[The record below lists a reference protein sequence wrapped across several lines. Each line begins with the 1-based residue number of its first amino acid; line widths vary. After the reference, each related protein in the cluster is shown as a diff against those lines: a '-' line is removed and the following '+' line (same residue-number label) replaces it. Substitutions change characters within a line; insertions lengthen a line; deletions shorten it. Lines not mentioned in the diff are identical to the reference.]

1 MSRPRQLLP
10 TVAIMLVTLAAAV
23 PAAPADPVCA
33 IEIDGVSAL
42 ATTDQAEQAW
52 TRSGLAAHR
61 EEQQR
66 VPQAPKL
73 TLLRVN
79 ANPSSPDAATWG
91 PLRYSHS
98 SAGNGTV
105 TVKRAETDT
114 ARIVRKTGEHVEAWR
129 RMAFAARVSAIADRH
144 CNRGDPRV
152 TCRFEG
158 SQLRQLTIGPPAVG
172 TLPYCTY
179 RVSLEMRGGQV
190 HRSVVGESES
200 DALGSLDEQLSLVVT
215 PTKDQVRSGR
225 GG

>member
-1 MSRPRQLLP
+1 MAPGN
-10 TVAIMLVTLAAAV
+10 AV
-23 PAAPADPVCA
+23 SASAAPADPVCA
-33 IEIDGVSAL
+33 IAIDGVTVL
-42 ATTDQAEQAW
+42 ATTDQARAAW
-52 TRSGLAAHR
+52 VRPGLAAHR

-66 VPQAPKL
+66 VTGAPTL

-91 PLRYSHS
+91 PLLYSHS
-98 SAGNGTV
+98 SAGNGAV

-114 ARIVRKTGEHVEAWR
+114 ARIVRKTGEQVEAWR
-129 RMAFAARVSAIADRH
+129 RMAFAARVSAIVERY

-158 SQLRQLTIGPPAVG
+158 SQLRQLTIGPPADG

-179 RVSLEMRGGQV
+179 RVSLEMRGGKV

-200 DALGSLDEQLSLVVT
+200 DAMGSLNEQLSLLVT
-215 PTKDQVRSGR
+215 PSKD
-225 GG
+225 